1 MSALDPRI
9 ELIRNKYG
17 LDRDDFWE
25 LPQKKGTWLVKHRA
39 LELVALK
46 AGVHFDAPQV
56 IEADTKNG
64 IAVVSVFGSIREL
77 KKDAGKDHPVFE
89 QLFGV
94 WSIGEAAPGN
104 NKNAYPWAM
113 AEKRAKDRV
122 TLKLI
127 GLHGLVYSEDE
138 AEFDDGPKAKVKV
151 ADQRSAWEIMRDELD
166 ACETAS
172 DLALLWASKS
182 FQNDLKM
189 LKPDW
194 RQQIEDHKDDLK
206 DRLIASSPTIPTARS
221 YIAPSF
227 EGVK

>member
-9 ELIRNKYG
+9 EIIASKYG
-17 LDRDDFWE
+17 LDRNDFWE
-25 LPQKKGTWLVKHRA
+25 LPQRKGTWLVKHAA

-64 IAVVSVFGSIREL
+64 IAVVSVYGAIREL
-77 KKDAGKDHPVFE
+77 KRDAGKDHPVFE

-122 TLKLI
+122 ILKLI

-138 AEFDDGPKAKVKV
+138 AEFDDGPKAKVK
-151 ADQRSAWEIMRDELD
+151 DQRVSWEIMRDELD

-172 DLALLWASKS
+172 DLAILWTSKA
-182 FQNDLKM
+182 FQADLKT
-189 LKPDW
+189 LKADW
-194 RQQIEDHKDDLK
+194 RQQIEDHKDALK
-206 DRLIASSPTIPTARS
+206 ERLDAATTPLTTGRS
-221 YIAPSF
+221 YVAPSF

>member
-1 MSALDPRI
+1 MSLDPRI
-9 ELIRNKYG
+9 ETIRVKYG
-17 LDRDDFWE
+17 LNQDDFWQ
-25 LPQKKGTWLVKHRA
+25 LPQRKGTWLVKHAA

-46 AGVHFDAPQV
+46 AGVHFDPPQI

-64 IAVVSVFGSIREL
+64 VAVVSVYGYVREL
-77 KKDAGKDHPVFE
+77 KKGSTEDKPIYQQDW
-89 QLFGV
+89 GV

-122 TLKLI
+122 ILKLI

-138 AEFDDGPKAKVKV
+138 ADFDEPKAKPPVKV
-151 ADQRSAWEIMRDELD
+151 QREAWEEMRDELD
-166 ACETAS
+166 ACAS
-172 DLALLWASKS
+172 AEDLGLLWTSKA
-182 FQNDLKM
+182 FQAELKL

-194 RQQIEDHKDDLK
+194 RDLLEDHKDALK
-206 DRLIASSPTIPTARS
+206 DKFDAAPTPLPNGRA
-221 YIAPSF
+221 YVAPSF

>member
-9 ELIRNKYG
+9 EAIRKKYD
-17 LDRDDFWE
+17 LSQDDFWQ
-25 LPQKKGTWLVKHRA
+25 LPQRKGTWLVKHAA

-64 IAVVSVFGSIREL
+64 IAVVSVYGFVREL
-77 KKDAGKDHPVFE
+77 KKGSTEDKPIFQQDW
-89 QLFGV
+89 GV

-122 TLKLI
+122 ILKLI

-138 AEFDDGPKAKVKV
+138 ADFDEAPKAKVK
-151 ADQRSAWEIMRDELD
+151 DQRASWESMRDELD
-166 ACETAS
+166 ACATVEE
-172 DLALLWASKS
+172 LAVLWTSRAFQSEFKS
-182 FQNDLKM
+182 LKA
-189 LKPDW
+189 DW
-194 RQQIEDHKDDLK
+194 QQQLTDHKDALK
-206 DRLIASSPTIPTARS
+206 DQLEAAPTPLPTGRA
-221 YIAPSF
+221 YVAPSF